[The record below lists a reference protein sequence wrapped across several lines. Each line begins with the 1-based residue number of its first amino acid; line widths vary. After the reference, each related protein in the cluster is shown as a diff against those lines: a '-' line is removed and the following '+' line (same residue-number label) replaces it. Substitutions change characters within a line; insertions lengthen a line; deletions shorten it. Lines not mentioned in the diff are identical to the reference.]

1 MIVCAPHLGLRAVS
15 DLGGEVSERALLTR
29 LAEWGDTIRLLLPP
43 EAEADPGPA
52 NWRVE
57 RWSRRR
63 TRRWWRSNAAAAEAL
78 VAAHKREPFDLA
90 HVHSPLHFGRGAL
103 AARRRLRATFPVVM
117 HHHHLGGTL
126 LERMLESRACARADC
141 VVVPS
146 RFSARALTRAG
157 ATRPEQVV
165 VIPRGVTPPPD
176 PTPSGRQPPTG
187 ATARGGARSGVLLSI
202 GRLVGRKDPLLLVEA
217 MARVERALP
226 GRARLRLIGD
236 GPLAGDILER
246 SRSLGIAASVEV
258 CGRREEQE
266 KWRELRSCTLFVTA
280 SRCEGFGIAAAEAMT
295 AGAPVVAPRDSAFPE
310 IIENGRHGLLVEP
323 RSADAFAEAI
333 IELLREPRRARALGT
348 AACER
353 ASAEFSWDTAARRL
367 QGLYRD
373 LQHQLA
379 GRT

>member
-1 MIVCAPHLGLRAVS
+1 
-15 DLGGEVSERALLTR
+15 
-29 LAEWGDTIRLLLPP
+29 
-43 EAEADPGPA
+43 
-52 NWRVE
+52 
-57 RWSRRR
+57 
-63 TRRWWRSNAAAAEAL
+63 
-78 VAAHKREPFDLA
+78 
-90 HVHSPLHFGRGAL
+90 
-103 AARRRLRATFPVVM
+103 
-117 HHHHLGGTL
+117 
-126 LERMLESRACARADC
+126 MLESRACARADC

-176 PTPSGRQPPTG
+176 PAPSERQPATG
-187 ATARGGARSGVLLSI
+187 ATARGGARSAVLLSI

-280 SRCEGFGIAAAEAMT
+280 SRCEGFGIAAAEAMM

-333 IELLREPRRARALGT
+333 IALLREPRRARALGT
-348 AACER
+348 AAGER
-353 ASAEFSWDTAARRL
+353 ASAEFSWDAAARRL